1 MTFRARVAAG
11 VLLRSCWRRLE
22 LRQPNLRR
30 LLFEH
35 DGNFHAEFYIFD
47 IAADHIRDHAWPFF
61 EIDPGDDIGDVG
73 FKGLRCRAADHL
85 TDDCKG
91 IDFTLAA
98 HRRPLDALATALEAR
113 RPWRPDPSATILATL
128 HDKFLLRRGVPE
140 GFSLGG
146 NSRQRLAEVYFG
158 HR

>member
-1 MTFRARVAAG
+1 
-11 VLLRSCWRRLE
+11 
-22 LRQPNLRR
+22 RQPNLRR

-35 DGNFHAEFYIFD
+35 GRNFHAEFYIFD
-47 IAADHIRDHAWPFF
+47 TAADHIRDHAWPFF
-61 EIDPGDDIGDVG
+61 EIDPGDDIGDIG

-140 GFSLGG
+140 G
-146 NSRQRLAEVYFG
+146 LASVVIAGSGLRRFTSAIDDYASFP
-158 HR
+158 RTATAQQPRFLP